1 MAGRDRWDLAVRS
14 GDRNAALW
22 EAIERLADHGELCA
36 TLNEL
41 ARAAELTKDQ
51 TRTALGTLIA
61 SDLLTPIGKRGQ
73 ITIYQITDFQKSH
86 GPREDGGSP
95 IPLKGYGD
103 PTNPNPTVRAP
114 EAHIMQAAENRIRNC
129 LMHADRED
137 EVIEDLFGK
146 WGLLQPFAGDE
157 LLRNRMLALWRGARH
172 TAERIE
178 QEAEERQRR
187 YGGPWLRRGAEPHRA
202 APEPAPMAE
211 IIELA
216 RGNGHRNGNG
226 HREIHDLP
234 RDLLGWDPE

>member
-1 MAGRDRWDLAVRS
+1 MRA

-51 TRTALGTLIA
+51 IRTGLGDLAAANLI
-61 SDLLTPIGKRGQ
+61 LPIGKRGQ
-73 ITIYQITDFQKSH
+73 ITIYQITDSHESH
-86 GPREDGGSP
+86 GPVNDGGSP

-103 PTNPNPTVRAP
+103 PTNRIPTVQGP
-114 EAHIMQAAENRIRNC
+114 ESHIMRAAENRIRNC

-172 TAERIE
+172 TGERLE
-178 QEAEERQRR
+178 QEADERMRR
-187 YGGPWLRRGAEPHRA
+187 YREQWLRREAEPHRR

-211 IIELA
+211 LMELA
-216 RGNGHRNGNG
+216 SGNGNGNGNGNG
-226 HREIHDLP
+226 HSTMLDPDELF
-234 RDLLGWDPE
+234 RDLLGFDEAE